1 MEVDIVTGSKG
12 DSATRE
18 KAYAL
23 FATEDNLSRIARELG
38 VPDSTV
44 RGWKK
49 KYDEECKADPV
60 KAEARD
66 EKKREFVHNCWGIIN
81 DALIVAARRVKRAAE
96 DEEGIDALIEEA
108 REATDVCELDPIRAG
123 TIVKKVESLKCEDIV
138 KLTTVIGTLY
148 DKQALASGDNTAN
161 VGVTPFEGL

>member
-1 MEVDIVTGSKG
+1 MTGSKG
-12 DSATRE
+12 DAEIRE
-18 KAYAL
+18 KVYAR
-23 FATEDNLSRIARELG
+23 FATEPNVGAIAREFDL
-38 VPDSTV
+38 PYSTV
-44 RGWKK
+44 RGWRI
-49 KYDEECKADPV
+49 KYDEECKRDPV
-60 KAEARD
+60 KAEARN
-66 EKKREFVHNCWGIIN
+66 EKKREFVNNCWGIIN

-96 DEEGIDALIEEA
+96 DEDGIDALIEEA

-148 DKQALASGDNTAN
+148 DKQALANGDNTAN

>member
-1 MEVDIVTGSKG
+1 MTGSKG

-49 KYDEECKADPV
+49 KYDEECKKDPV

-66 EKKREFVHNCWGIIN
+66 EKKRAFVNDCWDIIN
-81 DALIVAARRVKRAAE
+81 DAIKVASRRINRAAT
-96 DEEGIDALIEEA
+96 EEAAIDALIDEVSD
-108 REATDVCELDPIRAG
+108 ATVEIEMDQKRAYE
-123 TIVKKVESLKCEDIV
+123 IVKKVESLKCEDIV

>member
-1 MEVDIVTGSKG
+1 MRLTGSKA
-12 DSATRE
+12 DAVTRE

-23 FATEDNLSRIARELG
+23 FATEDNVSRIARELG

-49 KYDEECKADPV
+49 KYDEECAKDPV
-60 KAEARD
+60 KAKARD
-66 EKKREFVHNCWGIIN
+66 DQKSAFVQDCWGIIN
-81 DALIVAARRVKRAAE
+81 NSIKVAARRIERAAN
-96 DEEGIDALIEEA
+96 EEERIDALIDAVCDASAEA
-108 REATDVCELDPIRAG
+108 DLDPKRESDILR
-123 TIVKKVESLKCEDIV
+123 KVESLKCEDLV